1 MMSGLNKTK
10 IVNMALIAMA
20 VYCTEE
26 NQKDKCLEKTLQS
39 LYKTVDF
46 KKHRLIISDNGSTDF
61 AMSLYTRFSGR
72 TFISDIL
79 FNNDNLGTAGAINK
93 VIALRNPG
101 EHVIKID
108 DDVVIHNG
116 GWADLM
122 EECVSVDPTI
132 GVIGL
137 KRKDLIQT
145 PWHPDPQYRSELVLL
160 PHTPGHKWLT
170 VERTPDVIGTCTLFN
185 SLLLDKIGYS
195 RQPGKYGF
203 EDNLMCHRSH
213 LAGFYN
219 CFLNHI
225 DIDHIDEGAPSYQE
239 WKARHSAELFP
250 EYHKLVHAMI
260 KGDEP
265 IYYNPFE

>member
-1 MMSGLNKTK
+1 
-10 IVNMALIAMA
+10 MALIAMA

-26 NQKDKCLEKTLQS
+26 NKKDEYLFKTLAS
-39 LYKTVDF
+39 LAATVDF
-46 KKHRLIISDNGSTDF
+46 KRHRLILSVNGGTSQTQNIVH
-61 AMSLYTRFSGR
+61 AWL
-72 TFISDIL
+72 
-79 FNNDNLGTAGAINK
+79 NNGQVSEIIWNVENLGTAGAINK
-93 VIALRNPG
+93 VIAKRDPG

-108 DDVVIHNG
+108 DDVVIHNS

-122 EECVSVDPTI
+122 EEAVSIDPTI
-132 GVIGL
+132 GIIGL

-160 PHTPGHKWLT
+160 PHTPGHKWIT
-170 VERTPDVIGTCTLFN
+170 IERTLDVIGTCTLFN
-185 SLLLDKIGYS
+185 TLLIDKIGYS

-203 EDNLMCHRSH
+203 EDNLYCHRSH

-225 DIDHIDEGAPSYQE
+225 DIDHIDEGAPAYQE
-239 WKARHSAELFP
+239 WKAKHSAELFP

-260 KGDEP
+260 KGEEP
-265 IYYNPFE
+265 IYYNPYE

>member
-1 MMSGLNKTK
+1 MVVYSTESNNKDEC
-10 IVNMALIAMA
+10 LI
-20 VYCTEE
+20 
-26 NQKDKCLEKTLQS
+26 KTLRS
-39 LYKTVDF
+39 LQETVDF
-46 KKHRLIISDNGSTDF
+46 NRHRLMLSVNGSTAQTKDTIGWFFDLF
-61 AMSLYTRFSGR
+61 ADVITN
-72 TFISDIL
+72 D
-79 FNNDNLGTAGAINK
+79 DNLGTAEALNK
-93 VIALRNPG
+93 IIALRNPG

-108 DDVVIHNG
+108 DDVVIRNV

-122 EECVSVDPTI
+122 EECVSVDPAI

-203 EDNLMCHRSH
+203 EDNLFCHRSH

-225 DIDHIDEGAPSYQE
+225 DIDHIDEGAPQYNE
-239 WKARHSAELFP
+239 WKAKHSSELFP

-260 KGDEP
+260 KGEEP
-265 IYYNPFE
+265 IYYNPFESK

>member
-1 MMSGLNKTK
+1 
-10 IVNMALIAMA
+10 MALIGMV
-20 VYCTEE
+20 VYSTEE
-26 NQKDKCLEKTLQS
+26 NRKDEYLVKALLSLQN
-39 LYKTVDF
+39 TVDF
-46 KKHRLIISDNGSTDF
+46 DRHRLTLSVNGYTKKTKDILQCFGNIISSVIING
-61 AMSLYTRFSGR
+61 
-72 TFISDIL
+72 
-79 FNNDNLGTAGAINK
+79 DNLGTAEALNK
-93 VIALRNPG
+93 VVALRSPS

-108 DDVVIHNG
+108 DDVVIHNA

-132 GVIGL
+132 GIIGL

-145 PWHPDPQYRSELVLL
+145 PWHPDPQYRSELMLL

-170 VERTPDVIGTCTLFN
+170 VERTPDIIGTCTLFN

-195 RQPGKYGF
+195 KQPGKYGF

-225 DIDHIDEGAPSYQE
+225 DIDHIDEGAPKYNE
-239 WKARHSAELFP
+239 WKAKHSSELFP
-250 EYHKLVHAMI
+250 EYHRLVHAMI
-260 KGDEP
+260 NGEEP
-265 IYYNPFE
+265 IYYNPFEEAKSKEITQW

>member
-1 MMSGLNKTK
+1 
-10 IVNMALIAMA
+10 MALIGMA
-20 VYCTEE
+20 IYCTEE
-26 NQKDKCLEKTLQS
+26 NKKDKYLFKTLS
-39 LYKTVDF
+39 SIARTVNI
-46 KKHRLIISDNGSTDF
+46 KRHRLMLSVNGGTSETQNIIHGWLSNGLVSQIF
-61 AMSLYTRFSGR
+61 WNAE
-72 TFISDIL
+72 
-79 FNNDNLGTAGAINK
+79 NLGTAGAINK
-93 VIALRNPG
+93 IIARRDQN

-108 DDVVIHNG
+108 DDIAIHNS

-132 GVIGL
+132 GIIGL

-145 PWHPDPQYRSELVLL
+145 PWHPDPQYRSELILL

-170 VERTPDVIGTCTLFN
+170 VERTPDIIGTCTLFN
-185 SLLLDKIGYS
+185 SALLDKIGFS

-225 DIDHIDEGAPSYQE
+225 DIDHIDEGAPAYNE
-239 WKARHSAELFP
+239 WKAKHSAEFFP
-250 EYHKLVHAMI
+250 EYHKLVHDMI
-260 KGDEP
+260 AGREP
-265 IYYNPFE
+265 IYYNPYV

>member
-1 MMSGLNKTK
+1 
-10 IVNMALIAMA
+10 MALIAMA

-26 NQKDKCLEKTLQS
+26 NKKDEYLIKTLKS
-39 LYKTVDF
+39 LQETVDF
-46 KKHRLIISDNGSTDF
+46 KRHRMMLSVNGSTKQTKDTIGWFFDLF
-61 AMSLYTRFSGR
+61 ADL
-72 TFISDIL
+72 I
-79 FNNDNLGTAGAINK
+79 FNPDNLGTAGAINK
-93 VIALRNPG
+93 VIALRNAG
-101 EHVIKID
+101 EHIIKID
-108 DDVVIHNG
+108 DDVVIHQS

-122 EECVSVDPTI
+122 EEAVSIDPTI

-160 PHTPGHKWLT
+160 PHTPGHKWIT
-170 VERTPDVIGTCTLFN
+170 IERTPDIIGTCTLFN
-185 SLLLDKIGYS
+185 SLLLDKVGYS
-195 RQPGKYGF
+195 RQPGRYGF

-239 WKARHSAELFP
+239 WKAKHSSELFP
-250 EYHKLVHAMI
+250 EYHRLVHAMI
-260 KGDEP
+260 KGEEP
-265 IYYNPFE
+265 IYYNPYA

>member
-1 MMSGLNKTK
+1 
-10 IVNMALIAMA
+10 MALIGMV
-20 VYCTEE
+20 VYSTEE
-26 NQKDKCLEKTLQS
+26 NRKDEYLRKTLEY
-39 LYKTVDF
+39 LHYTVDF
-46 KKHRLIISDNGSTDF
+46 DKHRLMLSINGATPETHKIIGISNNGGD
-61 AMSLYTRFSGR
+61 YN
-72 TFISDIL
+72 IIEKVIY
-79 FNNDNLGTAGAINK
+79 NDENLGTAEALNK
-93 VIALRNPG
+93 VIALRSPG

-108 DDVVIHNG
+108 DDVVINNG

-122 EECVSVDPTI
+122 EEAVAIDPMI

-160 PHTPGHKWLT
+160 PHTPGHKWIT
-170 VERTPDVIGTCTLFN
+170 IERTPDIIGTCTLFN

-225 DIDHIDEGAPSYQE
+225 DIDHIDEGAPEYNE
-239 WKARHSAELFP
+239 WKAKHSSELFP

-260 KGDEP
+260 NGEEP
-265 IYYNPFE
+265 IYYNPYA

>member
-1 MMSGLNKTK
+1 MS
-10 IVNMALIAMA
+10 LIAMA

-26 NQKDKCLEKTLQS
+26 NNKDECLFKTLQS
-39 LYKTVDF
+39 LKKTIDF
-46 KKHRLIISDNGSTDF
+46 SKHRLMLTVNGMTHKTENTLVCLNSIVTKII
-61 AMSLYTRFSGR
+61 Y
-72 TFISDIL
+72 
-79 FNNDNLGTAGAINK
+79 NDGNLGTSGAINK
-93 VIALRNPG
+93 VIALRQPG
-101 EHVIKID
+101 ENIIKID
-108 DDVVIHNG
+108 DDVVIRNP

-122 EECVSVDPTI
+122 EEAVSIDPLI
-132 GVIGL
+132 GIIGL

-160 PHTPGHKWLT
+160 PHTPGHKWIT
-170 VERTPDVIGTCTLFN
+170 VERTPDIIGTCTLFN
-185 SLLLDKIGYS
+185 SALLDKIGYS

-225 DIDHIDEGAPSYQE
+225 DIDHIDEGAPAYSE
-239 WKARHSAELFP
+239 WKARYSAELFP
-250 EYHKLVHAMI
+250 EYHRLVHAMI

-265 IYYNPFE
+265 IYYNPFETA

>member
-1 MMSGLNKTK
+1 
-10 IVNMALIAMA
+10 MALIGMV
-20 VYCTEE
+20 VYSTAE
-26 NQKDKCLEKTLQS
+26 NGKDKYLKQTLES
-39 LYKTVDF
+39 LRKTVDF
-46 KKHRLIISDNGSTDF
+46 KRHKLVLSVNGYTKDTELIMLDQKNILGPPVIFNGE
-61 AMSLYTRFSGR
+61 
-72 TFISDIL
+72 
-79 FNNDNLGTAGAINK
+79 NLGTAGALNK

-108 DDVVIHNG
+108 DDVVIHNP

-122 EECVSVDPTI
+122 EEAVSIDPTI
-132 GVIGL
+132 GIIGL

-145 PWHPDPQYRSELVLL
+145 PWHPDPQYRSELFLL
-160 PHTPGHKWLT
+160 PHTPGHKWIT
-170 VERTPDVIGTCTLFN
+170 IERTPDVIGTCTLFN

-225 DIDHIDEGAPSYQE
+225 DIDHIDEGAPEYSE
-239 WKARHSAELFP
+239 WKAKHSAELFP

-260 KGDEP
+260 KGEEP
-265 IYYNPFE
+265 IFYNPYE

>member
-1 MMSGLNKTK
+1 
-10 IVNMALIAMA
+10 MALIAMA

-26 NQKDKCLEKTLQS
+26 NKKDEYLKKTLEH
-39 LYKTVDF
+39 LAYTVDF
-46 KKHRLIISDNGSTDF
+46 DKHRLMLSVN
-61 AMSLYTRFSGR
+61 GR
-72 TFISDIL
+72 THETERIIGNESRQLLWNGGIIEKVIL
-79 FNNDNLGTAGAINK
+79 NDSNLGTAAAINK
-93 VIALRNPG
+93 IIALRKPG

-108 DDVVIHNG
+108 DDVVINMG
-116 GWADLM
+116 GWACTM
-122 EECVSVDPTI
+122 EEAVSIDPAI

-160 PHTPGHKWLT
+160 PHTPGHKWIT
-170 VERTPDVIGTCTLFN
+170 IERTPDVIGTCTLFN

-225 DIDHIDEGAPSYQE
+225 DIDHIDEGAPVYQE
-239 WKARHSAELFP
+239 WKAKHSTEFFP

-260 KGDEP
+260 KGEEP
-265 IYYNPFE
+265 IYYNPYE